1 MYSTCTRSPVAIC
14 KFVIVLVVLLAGTVW
29 AAPLEVSLQD
39 AVLGGPLPE
48 TQIDA
53 YALKDNGSLAWRA
66 RGYTDHQGRLRL
78 ELQGLDSGQVFLLRA
93 RNPFGTGDVYSNKI
107 YAPGDFVFAAGNLKL
122 KFVSGI
128 DGRQPLADK
137 RVYLRQKQGDGYL
150 KGYRHGTTNA
160 AGEVRF
166 HAAGLEQGVTYV
178 PRAPSPVDGHWKY
191 GAAISKAGTHI
202 IPVGEVLAVKLR
214 DTLDESAGLAGKEII
229 AYQVLADGK
238 LRWRKRSY
246 TDGQGNLLLDL
257 DGLGRDEIYRL
268 RVRNPFGTGD
278 VYSKDIENV
287 GELIFKV
294 GNLQLTLING
304 LDDQPV
310 PQYPVYLKRQLDGG
324 VLKSF
329 RYGYTDPAGAVRFH
343 LPDVDQKSESGVYVA
358 KAKSLIDGY
367 WRLSDPYTTN
377 GRHQFVLGEPV
388 TVVLKNALS
397 DTTLPGK
404 RIDVYEL
411 LPDGNLKWRRRGE
424 TDDQGQV
431 LFDLDRISTGRPY
444 VFKARQ
450 PFGTGDIYSR
460 AVSTTGTFEFMVGT
474 VAVSLVDADNDLALA
489 GKKIYVYEKLPTG
502 ALKWAGYGYTGPDG
516 QLHFHL
522 PGQDE
527 GKVYV
532 FKIHNVFD
540 DGRTCYSPLVRDKGP
555 FDFFVYH
562 EGDCSLDLTPPTVSI
577 AEPGEEQH
585 VNQHGFTVIM
595 FADDDKQLDRV
606 ELMVSDPVAGAALI
620 PAVNDSSTQRWTARV
635 TAEMITLN
643 QSVTLSAR
651 AVDRGANEATV
662 LRKVLIVEDTSP
674 PVITISSHSNNDQ
687 VPETGFLLSGN
698 VTDDTGV
705 ESLTVILDDPVKGR
719 TVDRPLEVAPGSG
732 NWTLAVQSD
741 MISAGVTVVITLTA
755 TDQLNMDSSDS
766 LDLTVVTVDYL
777 ARHIINRITYGI
789 TPTLLQ
795 EVEGTGA
802 AEFLRRQLDPA
813 VIDDSAFENMIA
825 GITPATT
832 AELKVFAL
840 LHMIYSKRQLNEV
853 MTQFWDNHFNTNVN
867 KPGNHVSFELAE
879 NQAFRANAL
888 GRFRD
893 LVGISAKSPAMIHY
907 LDNISSNKSDA
918 NENYA
923 RELLELHTMGVD
935 GGYTQEDI
943 EAGAEILTGWHE
955 QNGAFFF
962 NADEHNFN
970 SQEFLEVTIPA
981 GGQEQGEALL
991 NIVAA
996 HRSTAEFICTKLST
1010 LFVGDQAPAGL
1021 VVRCADT
1028 FQDTAPEADQMAQ
1041 VVDAILTSP
1050 EFAANYRGKIKT
1062 PLELLVGLVRN
1073 FEADGDGSDLA
1084 GYLPPMGLNLF
1095 ENPVPTGW
1103 SEVGPDWINSNL
1115 LLERIKFVNVIA
1127 FKPMDDD
1134 KTHLDPMVYFQKY
1147 NYETAEGI
1155 VGFLF
1160 DLLFDNDVSALDRT
1174 TALEVLVGDG
1184 DFSLSDPDAE
1194 QKLRQLLGT
1203 VLSYPQYQMQ

>member
-1 MYSTCTRSPVAIC
+1 
-14 KFVIVLVVLLAGTVW
+14 
-29 AAPLEVSLQD
+29 
-39 AVLGGPLPE
+39 
-48 TQIDA
+48 
-53 YALKDNGSLAWRA
+53 
-66 RGYTDHQGRLRL
+66 
-78 ELQGLDSGQVFLLRA
+78 
-93 RNPFGTGDVYSNKI
+93 
-107 YAPGDFVFAAGNLKL
+107 
-122 KFVSGI
+122 
-128 DGRQPLADK
+128 
-137 RVYLRQKQGDGYL
+137 
-150 KGYRHGTTNA
+150 
-160 AGEVRF
+160 
-166 HAAGLEQGVTYV
+166 
-178 PRAPSPVDGHWKY
+178 
-191 GAAISKAGTHI
+191 
-202 IPVGEVLAVKLR
+202 VGEVLAVKLR
-214 DTLDESAGLAGKEII
+214 DALDESVGLAGKEII
-229 AYQVLADGK
+229 AYQVRADGK
-238 LRWRKRSY
+238 LRQRKRSH

-257 DGLGRDEIYRL
+257 DGLSRDEIYRL
-268 RVRNPFGTGD
+268 RVRKPFGTGD
-278 VYSKDIENV
+278 IYSKDIESV
-287 GELIFKV
+287 GEFVFKA
-294 GNLQLTLING
+294 GNLQLTLINA
-304 LDDQPV
+304 LDRQPV
-310 PQYPVYLKRQLDGG
+310 SQYPVYLKRQLDGG

-343 LPDVDQKSESGVYVA
+343 LPDVDQESESGVFLA

-397 DTTLPGK
+397 ETPLPGK

-411 LPDGNLKWRRRGE
+411 LHDGNLKWCRRGE

-450 PFGTGDIYSR
+450 PFGTGDVYSQ
-460 AVSTTGTFEFMVGT
+460 AVSATGTFEFMVGT
-474 VAVSLVDADNDLALA
+474 VAVSLVDADNDLPLA
-489 GKKIYVYEKLPTG
+489 GKEVYVYEKLPSG

-532 FKIHNVFD
+532 FKVHNVFD
-540 DGRTCYSPLVRDKGP
+540 EGRTCYSPLARDKGP
-555 FDFFVYH
+555 HDFLVYH

-577 AEPGEEQH
+577 AEPGEDQQ

-606 ELMVSDPVAGAALI
+606 ELMVSDPVVGASLI
-620 PAVNDSSTQRWTARV
+620 PAVNDSSTQMWTARI

-643 QSVTLSAR
+643 QSVTLTAR
-651 AVDRGANEATV
+651 AVDRGANESTV
-662 LRKVLIVEDTSP
+662 LREILIVEDTQP
-674 PVITISSHSNNDQ
+674 PVITISSHSDNDQ

-705 ESLTVILDDPVKGR
+705 EGLTVTLDDPVKGR

-732 NWTLAVQSD
+732 NWTLEVQSD
-741 MISAGVTVVITLTA
+741 MISAGVSVMITLTA
-755 TDQLNMDSSDS
+755 TDQLDMASSES

-777 ARHIINRITYGI
+777 VRHMINRITFGI

-795 EVEGTGA
+795 EVEDVGA
-802 AEFLRRQLDPA
+802 AEYLRRQLDPT
-813 VIDDSAFENMIA
+813 VIDDSAFEGMIA
-825 GITPATT
+825 GFTPATPE
-832 AELKVFAL
+832 ELKIFAL

-867 KPGNHVSFELAE
+867 KPGNQVSFELAE
-879 NQAFRANAL
+879 NEAFRDNAL

-955 QNGAFFF
+955 RDGQFFF
-962 NADEHNFN
+962 NEDAHNFD
-970 SQEFLEVTIPA
+970 SQVFLGEVIEA
-981 GGQEQGEALL
+981 GNPDVTGSGIFQGEWLL
-991 NIVAA
+991 DMVVV
-996 HRSTAEFICTKLST
+996 HRSTAEFICTKLAT
-1010 LFVGDQAPAGL
+1010 LFVDDKAPASL
-1021 VVRCADT
+1021 VERCADVFLAT
-1028 FQDTAPEADQMAQ
+1028 EKDDDQMAR

-1062 PLELLVGLVRN
+1062 PLELLVGLVRS
-1073 FEADGDGSDLA
+1073 FEAGGDGSDLA
-1084 GYLPPMGLNLF
+1084 GYLPPMGMTLF

-1115 LLERIKFVNVIA
+1115 LLERIKFVNAIA
-1127 FKPMDDD
+1127 FNSMTGDH
-1134 KTHLDPMVYFQKY
+1134 THIRPVDFFQRHG
-1147 NYETAEGI
+1147 YETAEGI

-1160 DLLFDNDVSALDRT
+1160 DLLFDSDASALDRA
-1174 TALEVLVGDG
+1174 TALQVLNSGSS
-1184 DFSLSDPDAE
+1184 FSLTASDSE

-1203 VLSYPQYQMQ
+1203 VLSYPQYHMQ